1 MLLTRQILIASLALL
16 MPLVPAGA
24 APLVY
29 IVAGPPIGSAQ
40 FGTLDLATGAFT
52 HIADT
57 EGSQGLVP
65 GPNGSLLTLSFSGN
79 LNSINPRTGIT
90 TVVGP
95 TGLVDCS
102 VPPDS
107 PCGPHSA
114 NALASVGGQ
123 IYVTDFANNLFRVN
137 TTTGL
142 ATLIGPTGIPALPFT
157 PLVTNPDNTFNA
169 YDEGLFGAN
178 GKLYATFDA
187 FTVSLATFT
196 TASIVIA
203 PKLYQIDPKT
213 GLATLIGPTDLN
225 LNAVAGVNG
234 SYYAFNDGTN
244 QVFTLDLATGR
255 TSPVTSFDPA
265 IGIITGATATA
276 VPEPASIAFAALGLA
291 AIVVCKRRKTPFMV
305 FVVGAISSAFGQG
318 PTFTTIDFPGATETH
333 VWAINT
339 RGDIVGHSVNGGVSH
354 GFLLSAG
361 QSTPVDFPGST
372 GTQVYAIDTRADVGG
387 IYTVAGVTH
396 GFLLSGGQ
404 FTKIDFP
411 DATATEVGSINPRG
425 DIVGDYVSTDK
436 VTHGYLLSGGQFST
450 IDFPEAGFTLPLG
463 INPQGDIT
471 GGYISADAS
480 RKAFLLSDGDFSSFD
495 FPGATFTQAA
505 GISARGDIVGRYVA
519 AGVSHGFLLSAGQ
532 FSTIDFPGAIF
543 TAPTAINARGDIVGR
558 YRNADGVFHGFR
570 LVGFQPACAVSMS
583 PPKIAGTSSGAA
595 VTHGRDFTL
604 VTAAKPATAGEVLA
618 LFATGLGPT
627 RPSINPGQPFASSP
641 LAPVDSLVEV
651 RVNGRSAIVL
661 GAYGFPGAVD
671 GYQVNFRLPADT
683 MKGSA
688 TIELSAA
695 GVAGTPVTIMVL

>member
-16 MPLVPAGA
+16 LPVVPAGA

-79 LNSINPRTGIT
+79 LNSINPTTGIT
-90 TVVGP
+90 SVIGA

-123 IYVTDFANNLFRVN
+123 VYVTDFANNLFSVN
-137 TTTGL
+137 TMTGV
-142 ATLIGPTGIPALPFT
+142 ATLIGPTGIPVVPFT
-157 PLVTNPDNTFNA
+157 PVITNPDNTFNA

-187 FTVSLATFT
+187 FTVSLDTFT

-203 PKLYQIDPKT
+203 PILYQIDPKT
-213 GLATLIGPTDLN
+213 GLTTLIGPTDLN
-225 LNAVAGVNG
+225 LNAVTGVNG
-234 SYYAFNDGTN
+234 TYYAFNDGTN
-244 QVFTLDLATGR
+244 QVVTLDLATGR
-255 TSPVTSFDPA
+255 TSPVTSFNPA
-265 IGIITGATATA
+265 IGIITGATATP
-276 VPEPASIAFAALGLA
+276 VPEPASIALAAAGLA
-291 AIVVCKRRKTPFMV
+291 AIVICKRRKTPFMV
-305 FVVGAISSAFGQG
+305 FLTGAISSAFGQT
-318 PTFTTIDFPGATETH
+318 PTFTAIDFPGAASTQP
-333 VWAINT
+333 WGSNT
-339 RGDIVGHSVNGGVSH
+339 RGDIVGQYVSGGVTH
-354 GFLLSAG
+354 GFLLNAG
-361 QSTPVDFPGST
+361 QFSTIDFPNAT
-372 GTQVYAIDTRADVGG
+372 GTELYAINPRGDVVGVYAL
-387 IYTVAGVTH
+387 AGARH

-411 DATATEVGSINPRG
+411 DATKTEVSGFNPRG
-425 DIVGDYVSTDK
+425 DITGDYATADN

-450 IDFPEAGFTLPLG
+450 IDFP
-463 INPQGDIT
+463 
-471 GGYISADAS
+471 
-480 RKAFLLSDGDFSSFD
+480 
-495 FPGATFTQAA
+495 GATYT
-505 GISARGDIVGRYVA
+505 
-519 AGVSHGFLLSAGQ
+519 
-532 FSTIDFPGAIF
+532 GA
-543 TAPTAINARGDIVGR
+543 TAVNARGDIVGR
-558 YRNADGVFHGFR
+558 YRNADGVFHGFL
-570 LVGFQPACAVSMS
+570 LVGFRPACGVSVS
-583 PPKIAGTSSGAA
+583 APKIAGTSSGAA
-595 VTHGRDFTL
+595 VTHGKDFTL
-604 VTAAKPATAGEVLA
+604 VTAAKPSTAGEVLT

-627 RPSINPGQPFASSP
+627 RPSVNPGQAFPSSP

-651 RVNGRSAIVL
+651 RVNGRSAVVL

-688 TIELSAA
+688 AIELSAA
-695 GVAGTPVTIMVL
+695 GVAGTPVTIVVQ